1 MAGTSTTFLVLQ
13 AQTPLATQRSA
24 QIRAEAD
31 YHESL
36 VALDLAEGTILAKNN
51 IVLDE
56 KY

>member
-1 MAGTSTTFLVLQ
+1 MLQ
-13 AQTPLATQRSA
+13 AQTQLATQRSA

-31 YHESL
+31 YYESL